1 MKESVFTT
9 EVVNSLESFGLYVYK
24 LADIPNA
31 ARRVIR
37 FIPVKPCDVI
47 ACSPK
52 GRFIAIETKQFKKWQ
67 GLTKSVMQEGQIF
80 HLDRIAKR
88 GGQAFVIL
96 NVRIEA
102 NKRKGQKRVNL
113 CGVFNW
119 KEYRDQILDGSIGA
133 KIIREQ
139 SKGIWIDSFLDE
151 KKKRV
156 WNLQKLLSM

>member
-9 EVVNSLESFGLYVYK
+9 EIVNSLESFGLYVYK
-24 LADIPNA
+24 IADIPNA

-52 GRFIAIETKQFKKWQ
+52 GRFIAIETKQFKKSQ
-67 GLTKSVMQEGQIF
+67 GLTKSVMQEGQIY
-80 HLDRIAKR
+80 HLDRIVKR
-88 GGQAFVIL
+88 GGKAFVIV

-102 NKRKGQKRVNL
+102 NKRKNQKRINA

-119 KEYRDQILDGSIGA
+119 KTYREKILDGSLGA
-133 KIIREQ
+133 KVIRDQ
-139 SKGIWIDSFLDE
+139 SEGTWIESSLDD

-156 WNLQKLLSM
+156 WNLQKLLTM